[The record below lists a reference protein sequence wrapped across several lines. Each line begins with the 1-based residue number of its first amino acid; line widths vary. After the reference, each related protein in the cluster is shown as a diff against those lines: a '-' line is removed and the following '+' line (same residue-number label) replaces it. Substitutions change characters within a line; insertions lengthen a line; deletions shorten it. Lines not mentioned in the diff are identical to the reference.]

1 MVTTL
6 SFDKFVQTP
15 FKVVIHFKARS
26 DSLQSAAKA
35 QWTFLQSFIAIAH
48 NSIGSLNKPLMVQ
61 V

>member
-35 QWTFLQSFIAIAH
+35 QWTFLQSFIAH